1 VIPPSRPPRRRPRPE
16 SLAALLTGLL
26 LLPVT
31 AAWGGPE
38 LTVPQGGVGRVEV
51 TIEPGDSAPWG
62 SFRGQTVYFR
72 SEGGRRFAALVGVD
86 MESPTG
92 PQPMNVMVI
101 RDGVTRRIARPTVEV
116 VPGDFGMQRLTLP
129 DQMVNLSPPTLARV
143 KREKAQV
150 ADLWAS
156 GGRRPLWREAW
167 GMPVAGEPSGSFG
180 KRRVINGQPRSPHN
194 GEDIPAPAG
203 TAVRAPNDGIARLA
217 GERYFGGRT
226 VFLEH
231 GGDLFTFYMHLSE
244 IAVSDGQRVRKGDVI
259 GRVGQSG
266 RATGP
271 HLHWGGRL
279 NNARINPLA
288 LVRPEPTL
296 ALEEAQAPGA
306 RGPEAEA
313 AAGAGAGG

>member
-1 VIPPSRPPRRRPRPE
+1 VIKVIPPVRHPRRGP
-16 SLAALLTGLL
+16 LAALLTAVL
-26 LLPVT
+26 LLP
-31 AAWGGPE
+31 AAVARGGPE

-62 SFRGQTVYFR
+62 SFRGQTVHFR
-72 SEGGRRFAALVGVD
+72 PEGGRRFAALVGVD

-101 RDGVTRRIARPTVEV
+101 RDGATRRIARPTVAV

-129 DQMVNLSPPTLARV
+129 DRMVNLSPPTLARV

-150 ADLWAS
+150 TDLWAS
-156 GGRRPLWREAW
+156 GTGRPLWREPWA
-167 GMPVAGEPSGSFG
+167 MPVAGEPSGSFG

-203 TAVRAPNDGIARLA
+203 TPVRAPNDGVARLA
-217 GERYFGGRT
+217 GERYFGGQT

-231 GGDLFTFYMHLSE
+231 GGGLFTFYMHLSE
-244 IAVSDGQRVRKGDVI
+244 ITVSDGQRVRKGDVI

-296 ALEEAQAPGA
+296 ALDGARAPGAQAP
-306 RGPEAEA
+306 ETEA
-313 AAGAGAGG
+313 AAGAGG